1 MSQQLNFFQIYMY
14 SIFKKLQELW
24 KQRKPLTKLCNNLL
38 TGWIQSHANSS
49 RHKNSC
55 PKILE
60 TELIWPGD
68 MAPEYGNV
76 FWTRWHA
83 VTDTMV
89 SIMVLFLV
97 NNYKVLYILYW
108 LIDKQSPMLWLML
121 CLFLG
126 SYHPYWL
133 PAFHSCIICRLLQF
147 SHIAN
152 VS

>member
-1 MSQQLNFFQIYMY
+1 MY

-24 KQRKPLTKLCNNLL
+24 MQKKPITKLCNTLP
-38 TGWIQSHANSS
+38 TGWIQFHANSS

-55 PKILE
+55 SKILE

-68 MAPEYGNV
+68 MAPEYGM
-76 FWTRWHA
+76 WHA
-83 VTDTMV
+83 VTDAMV

-108 LIDKQSPMLWLML
+108 LIDKQSAMLWFML

-126 SYHPYWL
+126 SYHPYCL
-133 PAFHSCIICRLLQF
+133 PAFHSYIICRLLQF